1 MCKLYFLSVP
11 VTFSKSHW
19 FLLEGYIC
27 TGQFLRCLH
36 TKSCLSHSM
45 HFVTKKQRHGSL
57 VKPRA
62 IHKAIEEAHFPIR
75 EVGLLSTSSF

>member
-1 MCKLYFLSVP
+1 MCKLYLLSVP

-19 FLLEGYIC
+19 FLLKGYIY

-36 TKSCLSHSM
+36 TNKCSSHGM
-45 HFVTKKQRHGSL
+45 QFVTKMQRHGCL

-62 IHKAIEEAHFPIR
+62 IYKAIEEAHFPVR